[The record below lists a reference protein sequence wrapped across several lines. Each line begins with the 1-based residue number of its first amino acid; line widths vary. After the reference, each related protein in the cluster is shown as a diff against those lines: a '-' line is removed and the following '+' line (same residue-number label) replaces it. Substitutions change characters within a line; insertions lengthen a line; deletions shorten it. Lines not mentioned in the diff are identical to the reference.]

1 MLDFATGVTT
11 NLKTLIVGDS
21 VGQQLSEALDE
32 SSGMLNSWARF
43 NTSVDDPT
51 MVCRKLL
58 WGCGG
63 YCETL
68 SISSPL
74 RGGGLSAYW
83 RMTDLWTSTNKGK
96 PLPPNI
102 GGGWNDQQAM
112 VLRKAIPQQ
121 VNQTTF
127 DAVILNFNNWIR
139 PIDADNVTQERY
151 EDSIELASSVAG
163 ANTVILVT
171 YPFTRR
177 VDSPE
182 AWDDIH
188 NANHMIRR
196 VAMNSRSKSD
206 TSQTPTVLVLEFANF
221 TNQLLWMNARS
232 LGINVSDPLLVANN
246 IDWELKDNVTTL
258 MTRLKKAPWVK
269 G

>member
-1 MLDFATGVTT
+1 
-11 NLKTLIVGDS
+11 
-21 VGQQLSEALDE
+21 
-32 SSGMLNSWARF
+32 
-43 NTSVDDPT
+43 
-51 MVCRKLL
+51 
-58 WGCGG
+58 
-63 YCETL
+63 
-68 SISSPL
+68 
-74 RGGGLSAYW
+74 
-83 RMTDLWTSTNKGK
+83 
-96 PLPPNI
+96 
-102 GGGWNDQQAM
+102 M
-112 VLRKAIPQQ
+112 VLLKAMPQQ

-171 YPFTRR
+171 YPFTRK

-182 AWDDIH
+182 AWDAIH

-232 LGINVSDPLLVANN
+232 LGINVSDPLLVASE

-258 MTRLKKAPWVK
+258 MTRLKKAPWDRGWRIPQVCADQLNDCWPESK
-269 G
+269 YGAVSGPQWKWKSRASRFPQVAKALV